1 MSNKPVNLIKQ
12 VIYIEFEGVLKVDPN
27 HHVLLANAMFT
38 YNREEQDTLIVKT
51 LKSDLE
57 D

>member
-1 MSNKPVNLIKQ
+1 MFL
-12 VIYIEFEGVLKVDPN
+12 EFERVLKVDPN
-27 HHVLLANAMFT
+27 HHVLLANAMFA
-38 YNREEQDTLIVKT
+38 YNRAGQDTLIVKT

>member
-1 MSNKPVNLIKQ
+1 MFL
-12 VIYIEFEGVLKVDPN
+12 EFERVLKVDPN
-27 HHVLLANAMFT
+27 HQALLANAMFT
-38 YNREEQDTLIVKT
+38 YNREGQDTLIVKT